1 MRPLT
6 PPHRAAP
13 SFEDRVDVAI
23 ATQTFDQATYESLLE
38 AATLEGADVTAIQY
52 LDQRARAAG
61 LEAHGV
67 TVRPAPR
74 RVWTPPSKG

>member
-6 PPHRAAP
+6 PPHRATP
-13 SFEDRVDVAI
+13 SFEDRVDAAI

-38 AATLEGADVTAIQY
+38 AATHEGADILAIQY

-61 LEAHGV
+61 LDAHGI
-67 TVRPAPR
+67 TVCPAPR
-74 RVWTPPSKG
+74 HVWHPPSKR